1 MKKII
6 GIFAICGVLQSN
18 AAQVENDLPNH
29 PKVENQSKTE
39 IQSTLLEDLE
49 VFFNY
54 DVTCVYRRR
63 TYLYGEVEVTVSCM
77 ACSVDPAEASRN
89 AAQCVADKATVAL
102 EKID

>member
-18 AAQVENDLPNH
+18 AAQIETELHKPINEKD
-29 PKVENQSKTE
+29 QSKTVNQVSL
-39 IQSTLLEDLE
+39 IDDLE
-49 VFFNY
+49 EFFNY

-63 TYLYGEVEVTVSCM
+63 TYLYGEVEITVSCM
-77 ACSVDPAEASRN
+77 ACSTDPAEASRN